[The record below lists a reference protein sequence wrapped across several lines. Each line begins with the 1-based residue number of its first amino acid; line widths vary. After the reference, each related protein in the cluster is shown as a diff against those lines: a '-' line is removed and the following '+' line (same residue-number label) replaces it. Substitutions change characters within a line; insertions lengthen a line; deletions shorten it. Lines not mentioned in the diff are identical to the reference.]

1 MGAILAQRLGVGFV
15 MCRKIGKL
23 PGETRKQSYLK
34 EYGEDVIEIHTD
46 AISSEDV
53 VLIHDDLLATG
64 GSMKAAIDLVDS
76 FGAKKIYVNFLIEL
90 RMEGLKGKEFLGNK
104 AENYR
109 PAHTQRVITSRRK
122 ALFSPFH
129 PQKATFL
136 HGLSNSSAEE
146 VVFS

>member
-53 VLIHDDLLATG
+53 VTHPRRFARHWWFYEGRHRLGDSLAQ
-64 GSMKAAIDLVDS
+64 
-76 FGAKKIYVNFLIEL
+76 KKS
-90 RMEGLKGKEFLGNK
+90 
-104 AENYR
+104 
-109 PAHTQRVITSRRK
+109 TST
-122 ALFSPFH
+122 S
-129 PQKATFL
+129 
-136 HGLSNSSAEE
+136 SSSSAWKD
-146 VVFS
+146 